1 MQSSWASHR
10 APGSP
15 APWRVSAL
23 VEARAGLAAVLR
35 APAPNLKD
43 VTPLDAELLLRGLT
57 PPAPD

>member
-1 MQSSWASHR
+1 MQSSWARHR

-23 VEARAGLAAVLR
+23 VEARAVLAAAVR
-35 APAPNLKD
+35 APVPNLKD
-43 VTPLDAELLLRGLT
+43 VTPLDAERWLLGLT